1 MMGSPSLTVSL
12 IGMGLVDELRVMV
25 NPIVLGGGRSL
36 FRTLGDRLRL
46 ELLQTRTFRSGNVL
60 LTYRPA

>member
-1 MMGSPSLTVSL
+1 MGSPGLTVSL
-12 IGMGLVDELRVMV
+12 IELGLVDELRVLV
-25 NPIVLGGGRSL
+25 NGGGRSL
-36 FRTLGDRLRL
+36 FRTTRDRLRL

>member
-1 MMGSPSLTVSL
+1 MGSPTLTVSL
-12 IGMGLVDELRVMV
+12 IGMGLLDELRVLA
-25 NPIVLGGGRSL
+25 NPVALGAGRSL
-36 FRTLGDRLRL
+36 FRSADRRLRL

>member
-1 MMGSPSLTVSL
+1 M
-12 IGMGLVDELRVMV
+12 VDELRVLV

-36 FRTLGDRLRL
+36 FRTTRDRLRL
-46 ELLQTRTFRSGNVL
+46 ELLQTRTFSSGNVL

>member
-46 ELLQTRTFRSGNVL
+46 ELLQTRTFRYGNVL